1 MKTAG
6 KRDRHASRA
15 SLACT
20 RCKRA
25 KRRCDISQSPGS
37 SQTCTPCRIKNEK
50 CDLRVEDDKRR
61 GKQRQNTKDLQSR
74 IAALEDLIKRNVL
87 VNNDTESWIVP
98 DDQNNPSDDSG
109 EYRLPA
115 SPGEELESRQFGSM
129 RQDSVNSPFQPPP
142 RPLARQGSMMS
153 PMNNTVS
160 PGPLKQ
166 NHTLPACSPG
176 RDLTSYG
183 TPDGAFGSQHPPSI
197 ISDGSSTVIDE
208 VTARA
213 GELKGRDGRKMKF
226 FGATSMFYHGDRD
239 GAPQSSNPSVHD
251 VTSTLSIEAIDAH
264 AEPEPIVMHLLELF
278 FDWQAPH
285 LNVVDRNTFMIHWKL
300 DLEKQDHED
309 RTFYT
314 PALLY
319 AILSLASL
327 ISPDRGVRRYSS
339 SKDGIP
345 GDLFLRKARA
355 LLDSE
360 IGNATATTVQAALLV
375 GSWYGAVGQTSLGW
389 IYSGQSISIS
399 GSY

>member
-1 MKTAG
+1 MAENSVKTVA

-37 SQTCTPCRIKNEK
+37 SQSCTHCKTKNEK

-61 GKQRQNTKDLQSR
+61 GKPRQNTKDLQSR
-74 IAALEDLIKRNVL
+74 IAALEDLIKRNL
-87 VNNDTESWIVP
+87 PNDDAESWTVP
-98 DDQNNPSDDSG
+98 GDRTGTSDESG
-109 EYRLPA
+109 EYRVPA
-115 SPGEELESRQFGSM
+115 SPSEELELSQFGSM
-129 RQDSVNSPFQPPP
+129 RRHAVESLLKPPP
-142 RPLARQGSMMS
+142 RPITTQNNMMS
-153 PMNNTVS
+153 PMNSTTS
-160 PGPLKQ
+160 PRSWEQ
-166 NHTLPACSPG
+166 NLTLVAISPEP
-176 RDLTSYG
+176 DLASYG
-183 TPDGAFGSQHPPSI
+183 TPEGTFGPQQPPST

-208 VTARA
+208 VTARV
-213 GELKGRDGRKMKF
+213 GELKGRDERKMKF
-226 FGATSMFYHGDRD
+226 FGATSMFYHGDREPPVD
-239 GAPQSSNPSVHD
+239 D
-251 VTSTLSIEAIDAH
+251 VTSMQLSMEAIGAE
-264 AEPEPIVMHLLELF
+264 AEPEPIVVHLLDLF

-285 LNVVDRNTFMIHWKL
+285 LNVVDRTTFMIHWKL
-300 DLEKQDHED
+300 DQETQAHND

-345 GDLFLRKARA
+345 GDKFLRKARA
-355 LLDSE
+355 LLDIE
-360 IGNATATTVQAALLV
+360 IRNATATTVQAALLV

-389 IYSGQSISIS
+389 IYSG
-399 GSY
+399 